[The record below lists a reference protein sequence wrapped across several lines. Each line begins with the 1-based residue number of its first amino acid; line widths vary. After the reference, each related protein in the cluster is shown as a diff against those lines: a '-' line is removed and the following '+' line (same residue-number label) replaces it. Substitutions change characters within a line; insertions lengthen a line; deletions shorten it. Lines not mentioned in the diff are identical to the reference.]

1 MSHQK
6 RQRKR
11 WMKSKDRKGGMETLN
26 NERNTDL
33 KKDREEIRQQVLR
46 KKKMWKKERKTWK
59 KKRRK
64 IPK

>member
-1 MSHQK
+1 
-6 RQRKR
+6 
-11 WMKSKDRKGGMETLN
+11 METLN

-33 KKDREEIRQQVLR
+33 KNDREEIRQQVLR
-46 KKKMWKKERKTWK
+46 KKKWKRKKVRKKKWKK